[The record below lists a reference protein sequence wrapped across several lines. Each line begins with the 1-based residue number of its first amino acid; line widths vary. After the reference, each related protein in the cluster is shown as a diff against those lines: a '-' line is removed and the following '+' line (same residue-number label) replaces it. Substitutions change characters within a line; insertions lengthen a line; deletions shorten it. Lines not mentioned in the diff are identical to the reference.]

1 MLNFKTLIALS
12 TYILFSNI
20 SLTQEDTT
28 VTKRRIWK
36 QLAFDGKFTLQ
47 SVGNGFTQPLRWQ
60 KNDFI
65 TAGGLIAGTGILYLS
80 DNEARHF
87 FQNHQSDVPQVI
99 KDAGWYFG
107 SPQNFF
113 IVTAGIYGFG
123 LITDNEKVRHTGVL
137 IISSA
142 VTSGVIQ
149 SISKTAFGRARPM
162 SGNRDDFKPFDGTAG
177 YHSFPSGHAILS
189 FSMAHSIAKQFDN
202 FWVKT
207 GIYTLGSIAP
217 ITRLWADAHW
227 LSDVGLGI
235 ALSIVVVDGVDNF
248 MKHKNAYHYSKPN
261 QINWQLK
268 AGYGTIG
275 FVGTF

>member
-1 MLNFKTLIALS
+1 MLNFKTLIALF
-12 TYILFSNI
+12 TYLLFLNI
-20 SLTQEDTT
+20 SLAQEDTT
-28 VTKRRIWK
+28 VTKNRIWK

-60 KNDFI
+60 KDDFI
-65 TAGGLIAGTGILYLS
+65 TAGSIVAGTGILYLS
-80 DNEARHF
+80 DNEARAF
-87 FQNHQSDVPQVI
+87 FQNHQSDVPQAV
-99 KDAGWYFG
+99 KDVGWYFG

-113 IVTAGIYGFG
+113 MITAGIYGFG

-137 IISSA
+137 IIASA
-142 VTSGVIQ
+142 VTSGIIQ

-162 SGNRDDFKPFDGTAG
+162 SGNRDDFKPFDGTAE

-202 FWVKT
+202 FWVKA

-217 ITRLWADAHW
+217 ISRLWADAHW

-235 ALSIVVVDGVDNF
+235 AISIVVVDGVDNF
-248 MKHKNAYHYSKPN
+248 MKKKNAYNYSKPK
-261 QINWQLK
+261 QVNWQLK
-268 AGYGTIG
+268 AGYGTVG

>member
-12 TYILFSNI
+12 TYLLFSNI
-20 SLTQEDTT
+20 SLAQEDTIA
-28 VTKRRIWK
+28 TKNSIWK

-60 KNDFI
+60 KDDFI
-65 TAGGLIAGTGILYLS
+65 TAGGIIAGTGILYLS
-80 DNEARHF
+80 DKEARYF
-87 FQNHQSDVPQVI
+87 FQNHQNDIPQVV
-99 KDAGWYFG
+99 KDVGWYFG

-113 IVTAGIYGFG
+113 MITAGIYGFG

-137 IISSA
+137 IIASA
-142 VTSGVIQ
+142 VTSGIIQ
-149 SISKTAFGRARPM
+149 SISKTAVGRARPM

-202 FWVKT
+202 FWVKA
-207 GIYTLGSIAP
+207 GIYTVGSIAP
-217 ITRLWADAHW
+217 ISRLWADAHW

-235 ALSIVVVDGVDNF
+235 AISIVVVDGVDNF
-248 MKHKNAYHYSKPN
+248 MKKKNAYNYSKPK

>member
-1 MLNFKTLIALS
+1 MLNFKTLTAF
-12 TYILFSNI
+12 YICFLLSNI
-20 SLTQEDTT
+20 SQAQTDTT
-28 VTKRRIWK
+28 ATKNRIWK

-47 SVGNGFTQPLRWQ
+47 SIGNGLTQPLRWQ
-60 KNDFI
+60 KGDFI
-65 TAGGLIAGTGILYLS
+65 TAGAIVAGTGILYLA
-80 DNEARHF
+80 DNDAQSF
-87 FQNHQSDVPQVI
+87 FQNHQKDVPQVL

-113 IVTAGIYGFG
+113 MLTAGIYSFG

-137 IISSA
+137 IITSA
-142 VTSGVIQ
+142 VTSGIVQ
-149 SISKTAFGRARPM
+149 SITKTAVGRARPS
-162 SGNRDDFKPFDGTAG
+162 SGNRDDFKPFDKGAG

-202 FWVKT
+202 FWIKT

-217 ITRLWADAHW
+217 VSRLWADAHW

-235 ALSIVVVDGVDNF
+235 ALSIVVVDGMDNF
-248 MKHKNAYHYSKPN
+248 MKKKNVYNYSKLK
-261 QINWQLK
+261 QINWQIK

-275 FVGTF
+275 FIGTF